1 MAHAPPTI
9 FWFIP
14 TSGDGR
20 YLASPEGWRPP
31 DVPYLREVAIAADR
45 LGFEGALLPTGP
57 NCFDAWTLAS
67 AFAGDTERLKFLIAL
82 RPGIVSPTLAARQ
95 SAALD
100 RLTNGRLLLNI
111 VTGGDPTQL
120 AADGLHLDHDARY
133 AQTAEFLRIW
143 RAVMTDTPIHHE
155 GAHFH
160 VVSDKPLHFPPV
172 QRPYPPI
179 YLGGASPAAIEVAA
193 EHVDHYLIWAEPVD
207 AVAAH
212 ISKARAAAS
221 RFGRTLRFG
230 IRLHLIVRE
239 TAAEAW
245 AAADRLIS
253 KIDDAQIEA
262 ARIARATR
270 TESEGQ
276 RRQTALHGYRRD
288 ALEVAPNFWVGA
300 GLVRD
305 GAGAALVGDAE
316 AVAAR
321 IREYQDAGVET
332 FIASGYPHLEEA
344 YAVAELLFPRLGIDA
359 ARPRAPLR
367 RDREFGSEPAAAASA
382 S

>member
-1 MAHAPPTI
+1 MPETPPTL

-31 DVPYLREVAIAADR
+31 DIPYLREVAIAADR
-45 LGFEGALLPTGP
+45 LGFEGALLPVGP
-57 NCFDAWTLAS
+57 NCFDAWALTA
-67 AFAGDTERLKFLIAL
+67 AFAADTERLKFLIAL
-82 RPGIVSPTLAARQ
+82 RPGIISPTLAARQ

-111 VTGGDPTQL
+111 VTGGDPAQL
-120 AADGLHLDHDARY
+120 AGDGLHLDHDARY
-133 AQTAEFLRIW
+133 KQTAEFLEIW
-143 RAVMTDTPIHHE
+143 RAVITDTPIHLS
-155 GAHFH
+155 GAHFRVTH
-160 VVSDKPLHFPPV
+160 DKPLNFPPV
-172 QRPYPPI
+172 QKPYPPI

-212 ISKARAAAS
+212 IAKARAAG
-221 RFGRTLRFG
+221 GRRGRELKFG

-245 AAADRLIS
+245 AAADKLIS

-262 ARIARATR
+262 ARVARAGK

-288 ALEVAPNFWVGA
+288 ALEIAPNFWVGA

-305 GAGAALVGDAE
+305 GAGAALVGDPD

-321 IREYQDAGVET
+321 IREYQAAGVET

-344 YAVAELLFPRLGIDA
+344 YNVAELLFPKLGIDG
-359 ARPRAPLR
+359 ARLRAPLR
-367 RDREFGSEPAAAASA
+367 RDREFGTERAPAASA